1 MNQEPANPF
10 IFGQVLG
17 PAAAFC
23 PRPQLANTLREISE
37 SRQRLVLLGDRRMG
51 KTSLVEHTLANG
63 ENLLLAVDLLGLASV
78 EDFMDRVLAR
88 LESMLSSRH
97 PLTRHLPPAMKEAMA
112 AVSSLRLNLPF
123 VQIEA
128 KPTKAS
134 TVMQVMG
141 LLASVSQWKPLT
153 VFFDEFQEI
162 VDRLDEKSSSHLLGV
177 LRGEMQRHN
186 RIAYLFAGSAR
197 NSLTDLFTATK
208 SPFYQSARLLDV
220 GPIPRPD
227 MARFITDQFATGGR
241 KLDESVLAAFFS
253 LAGDNP
259 NDLQQFAYH
268 LWARSSPGALGL
280 AELRTALITLL
291 AEIGRAGERVIEDAT
306 PSQRRVLFAL
316 ALGEDEREVF
326 GNEFLELSGLKTHQ
340 AVNKAITPFLHGGIA
355 VLDKQGGKVRFR
367 ERFMRLW
374 VLSRVLRNPR
384 LLPTGTG
391 REGQWVQI
399 VRPHLSGLL
408 Q

>member
-1 MNQEPANPF
+1 
-10 IFGQVLG
+10 
-17 PAAAFC
+17 
-23 PRPQLANTLREISE
+23 
-37 SRQRLVLLGDRRMG
+37 MG

-88 LESMLSSRH
+88 LESMLSSRR
-97 PLTRHLPPAMKEAMA
+97 PLTRHLPPAMREAMA
-112 AVSSLRLNLPF
+112 TVSSLRLNLPF
-123 VQIEA
+123 VQVEA

-134 TVMQVMG
+134 SVIQVMR
-141 LLASVSQWKPLT
+141 LLDRVSQWKPLM

-177 LRGEMQRHN
+177 LRGEMQRHD

-208 SPFYQSARLLDV
+208 SAFYQSARLLEV

-227 MARFITDQFATGGR
+227 MARFITDQFAKGGR
-241 KLDESVLAAFFS
+241 KLDAGVLAAFFS

-280 AELRTALITLL
+280 AQLSTALITLL
-291 AEIGRAGERVIEDAT
+291 AEISRSGERVIEEAT

-326 GNEFLELSGLKTHQ
+326 GHEFLELSGLKTHQ
-340 AVNKAITPFLHGGIA
+340 AVNKAITRFLNGAIA
-355 VLDKQGGKVRFR
+355 VLDKKGSKVRFR

-374 VLSRVLRNPR
+374 IVSRVLRNPR
-384 LLPTGTG
+384 LLPTGIG
-391 REGQWVQI
+391 HEGQWVQM
-399 VRPHLSGLL
+399 VRPHLFELL
-408 Q
+408 P